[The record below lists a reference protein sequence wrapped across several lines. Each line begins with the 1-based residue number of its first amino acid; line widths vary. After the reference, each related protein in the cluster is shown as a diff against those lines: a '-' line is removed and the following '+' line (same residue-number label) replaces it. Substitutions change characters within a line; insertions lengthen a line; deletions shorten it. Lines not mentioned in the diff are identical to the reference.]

1 MLDVTTPADWEMLR
15 QKRLLTVLDPLVFR
29 AADAFLRGAPATGDE
44 PLWEA
49 ISRNVDAL
57 AVFVDAVMLQ
67 DQLPVFD
74 YSATWELELAGSAAT
89 LVELCNQ
96 DEELL
101 VGVRVDGEAYQ
112 QARTPAVEALRAL
125 PPVEPGLFAEIRSEL
140 SAFDYRWRPRLDEL
154 GELDETER
162 MIASFRYGGL
172 LFHGYAEAIS
182 DRRQPLDQ
190 RAEHILHAKRGRIM
204 LATSLAPDGR
214 LRLDEQKLMRTLRR
228 VERDTN
234 GAVEAADLTAP
245 TFLPYLLA
253 MEPQTPRD
261 LLQLALRERQGS
273 LVRSYR
279 DWRMRLLSD
288 LANGRVRQSTK
299 NELKAIASEA
309 QRRAEGEAAAAL
321 HVSYAADWEVLLAAI
336 TGNPLA
342 LLGGVRLEGEVDENA
357 LRFRLASI
365 LPGRGYRKLLSRIVA
380 AENEYQAVDLALRNI
395 WYRGGAS

>member
-1 MLDVTTPADWEMLR
+1 MLDVMVPDDWKALR
-15 QKRLLTVLDPLVFR
+15 QKRLRTVLDPLVFR
-29 AADAFLRGAPATGDE
+29 AADAFLRGAPPADDE
-44 PLWEA
+44 PLWDA
-49 ISRNVDAL
+49 ISQSVDAL

-67 DQLPVFD
+67 DQLPIFD
-74 YSATWELELAGSAAT
+74 YGVTWEPELAGSAAN

-101 VGVRVDGEAYQ
+101 VEVHVDGYAYQ
-112 QARTPAVEALRAL
+112 QARRPAVEALQAL
-125 PPVEPGLFAEIRSEL
+125 PQVEPGLVAEIRSEL
-140 SAFDYRWRPRLDEL
+140 SAFDYRWRPRLAEL
-154 GELDETER
+154 GELDEPAR

-172 LFHGYAEAIS
+172 LFHEYANAIS

-190 RAEHILHAKRGRIM
+190 RAEHILHAKRSRII
-204 LATSLAPDGR
+204 LATSLAPNGR

-234 GAVEAADLTAP
+234 GSVEAVDLKIP

-253 MEPQTPRD
+253 KEPRSPRH
-261 LLQLALRERQGS
+261 LLQLALRERRGG

-299 NELKAIASEA
+299 RELQAIASET
-309 QRRAEGEAAAAL
+309 QRNAGGPCGAL
-321 HVSYAADWEVLLAAI
+321 HLSYAADWKVLLAAVI
-336 TGNPLA
+336 GNPLA
-342 LLGGVRLEGEVDENA
+342 LLGGVKLEGEVDVKA

-365 LPGRGYRKLLSRIVA
+365 LPGRGYRKLLARIVA
-380 AENEYQAVDLALRNI
+380 TQDEYHDVDLALRNV